1 MTYSVVG
8 IILNARAIV
17 ANKKKTYKM
26 PTLTQFMSSR
36 EKQKKKIYIITQ
48 IKNPIEKCLT
58 GQDIKYAEEMASYF
72 M

>member
-8 IILNARAIV
+8 IILSVRAIV
-17 ANKKKTYKM
+17 ANKKTYKI

>member
-1 MTYSVVG
+1 
-8 IILNARAIV
+8 
-17 ANKKKTYKM
+17 M

-36 EKQKKKIYIITQ
+36 EKQKKNIYIITQ

>member
-1 MTYSVVG
+1 
-8 IILNARAIV
+8 
-17 ANKKKTYKM
+17 M

-58 GQDIKYAEEMASYF
+58 DQDIKYAEEMASYF

>member
-1 MTYSVVG
+1 
-8 IILNARAIV
+8 
-17 ANKKKTYKM
+17 M